1 MDTNEFINFG
11 FDSYDLSLTTYF
23 GDIYMPWR
31 TVILLGL
38 IFAGLRVRKVIKARR
53 AGK

>member
-38 IFAGLRVRKVIKARR
+38 IFAALRVRKVIKARR
-53 AGK
+53 TGK